1 MNDIIL
7 SGKQETALDFLENKK
22 SVKQVLYG
30 GSAGP
35 GKTTLGCIWQIE
47 RRLDYPGTRG
57 FIGRRTLKDLKD
69 TTLMTF
75 IELEQ
80 TFYSNEGI
88 TYDFQKNRINF
99 PNGSLIYLGY
109 TAYAPTDHKYTRIGG
124 LEITDAFV
132 DEASE
137 SPEDAINILSSRIR
151 YKLINGMQKMLL
163 CTNPTI
169 GWMKNK
175 WIKDLQGKPII
186 LPEHQVYVPA
196 LIDDNPDKEFVKV
209 YKAGLEL
216 LPLADRQ
223 RLLHG
228 DWDYVQNDSPFITEF
243 NEEKQ
248 VGDFIIDEAYP
259 LWLTFDFNI
268 DPCTCLLFQEKR
280 DGVYFLKEVQVRGGT
295 EKLCQE
301 LKLYMSHK
309 NAIFVTGDRSGNSGS
324 TSAGIDDRSLITDY
338 TIIKKE
344 LRLNDFAFK
353 HNKNANKQLEYSRRL
368 VNYAFRNTNICF
380 DRSMVQTIQDIKNA
394 KVDENEKLVK
404 DRQTYK
410 LDCFDAM
417 RYGINAIFP
426 KGINDIDRKRIM
438 HN

>member
-1 MNDIIL
+1 MN
-7 SGKQETALDFLENKK
+7 SFTFSEKQERALGILEHSKK
-22 SVKQVLYG
+22 IKQVLYG
-30 GSAGP
+30 GGAGG
-35 GKTTLGCIWQIE
+35 GKSILGCFWQIE

-57 FIGRRTLKDLKD
+57 WIGRRTLKDLKD

-75 IELEQ
+75 MEIEKEY
-80 TFYSNEGI
+80 YSHVGI
-88 TYDFQKNRINF
+88 TYDFQQSRINF

-137 SPEDAINILSSRIR
+137 SPETAINILTSRIR
-151 YKLINGMQKMLL
+151 YNLINKTPKLL
-163 CTNPTI
+163 MATNPAI
-169 GWMKNK
+169 GWMKNT
-175 WIKDLQGKPII
+175 WVKDLKGNPVV
-186 LPEHQVYVPA
+186 LPKHKYYVPA
-196 LIDDNPDKEFVKV
+196 LLDDNPDKEFVNS
-209 YKAGLEL
+209 YKASLED

-248 VGDFIIDEAYP
+248 VGDFIIDESYP

-268 DPCTCLLFQEKR
+268 DPCTCILFQEKR
-280 DGVYFLKEVQVRGGT
+280 DGVYFLKEVQVSGGT
-295 EKLCQE
+295 GKLCQE

-426 KGINDIDRKRIM
+426 KGINDIDRKRII

>member
-1 MNDIIL
+1 MNFSKKQWLAIQYL
-7 SGKQETALDFLENKK
+7 EASNVERVLWGGAAFGGKTWTLCLWQINRRLK
-22 SVKQVLYG
+22 Y
-30 GSAGP
+30 P
-35 GKTTLGCIWQIE
+35 GTVGLIGRKTLIDLKKTTLLTFQRIYSQIYE
-47 RRLDYPGTRG
+47 PKYGAVKYDGQRNL
-57 FIGRRTLKDLKD
+57 
-69 TTLMTF
+69 
-75 IELEQ
+75 IE
-80 TFYSNEGI
+80 
-88 TYDFQKNRINF
+88 F
-99 PNGSLIYLGY
+99 PNGSVIFLIDTAFSPADPEFTRLGSY
-109 TAYAPTDHKYTRIGG
+109 ELTDSAI
-124 LEITDAFV
+124 
-132 DEASE
+132 DEAGE
-137 SPEDAINILSSRIR
+137 SSQRSVDIIFSRTR
-151 YKLINGMQKMLL
+151 FKLINDKPAQLL
-163 CTNPTI
+163 CSNPVSN
-169 GWMKNK
+169 WLK
-175 WIKDLQGKPII
+175 WNWVKDQQGKEVI
-186 LPEHQVYVPA
+186 LPDHCKYIKA
-196 LIDDNPDKEFVKV
+196 TIDDNPDREKADR
-209 YKAGLEL
+209 YKQTLER
-216 LPLADRQ
+216 LPLTDRQ
-223 RLLHG
+223 RLLYG

-248 VGDFIIDEAYP
+248 VGDFIIDESYP

-295 EKLCQE
+295 GKLCQE